1 MLLAISDSSS
11 PVIVSL
17 RSFGLLLGGV
27 MNVGIFYANNVAE
40 GGIGGRI
47 EDLSGTMIEFI
58 DRAGESVAGKT
69 LEPGRISET

>member
-1 MLLAISDSSS
+1 
-11 PVIVSL
+11 
-17 RSFGLLLGGV
+17 

-40 GGIGGRI
+40 GGIGGSI